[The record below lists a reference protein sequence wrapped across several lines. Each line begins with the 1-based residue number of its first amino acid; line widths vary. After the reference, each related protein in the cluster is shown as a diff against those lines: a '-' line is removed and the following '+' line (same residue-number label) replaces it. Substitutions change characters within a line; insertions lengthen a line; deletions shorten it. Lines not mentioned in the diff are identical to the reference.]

1 LLGLRHDTT
10 SQPVAARLGGTLPA
24 FTDLGR
30 IIPRRQRGTWRG
42 RGLTLVAFRVAGG
55 GLILW
60 AYVLLSGLPVPR
72 SPKVWGAFLVMGV
85 LNNVI
90 PFSLIAWGQL
100 RIDSGLAAI
109 LNAST
114 AVFAV
119 LVAAAVFAD
128 ERLTARKFTGVTL
141 GFLWVAT
148 ALGLSALQSFDLTS
162 LAQLAVLG
170 ASVSYAFAGAWARVQ
185 LAGFPPQV
193 AAAGMAGF
201 SGIIMSTLAVY
212 FDGIPSFDYAP
223 ATWAALIY
231 MALMATAV
239 AYLLYYRVLA
249 MAGSGN
255 LRLATLLIAP
265 VAILLGAFILGEKL
279 ESRAFV
285 SFALLAAGMVVLDGR
300 LARKLRPKR

>member
-1 LLGLRHDTT
+1 MTPQASLSPRAWAELFLLSLIWGA
-10 SQPVAARLGGTLPA
+10 SFPAVSVALGEVGV
-24 FTDLGR
+24 
-30 IIPRRQRGTWRG
+30 
-42 RGLTLVAFRVAGG
+42 LTLVAFRVAGG

-100 RIDSGLAAI
+100 RIDGGLAAI

-114 AVFAV
+114 AVFGV
-119 LVAAAVFAD
+119 LVAAALFAD
-128 ERLTARKFTGVTL
+128 ERLTARKFIGVTL
-141 GFLWVAT
+141 GFFGVAT

-185 LAGFPPQV
+185 LVGLPPQV

-201 SGIIMSTLAVY
+201 SGLIMSTLAIY
-212 FDGIPSFDYAP
+212 FDGVPTFDYAP
-223 ATWAALIY
+223 ATWAALAY

-249 MAGSGN
+249 IAGSGN
-255 LRLATLLIAP
+255 LLLATLLIAP
-265 VAILLGAFILGEKL
+265 VAILLGTFLLGEKL
-279 ESRAFV
+279 EPRAFIG
-285 SFALLAAGMVVLDGR
+285 FALLAAGMLVLDGR
-300 LARKLRPKR
+300 LLRVLRWSR

>member
-1 LLGLRHDTT
+1 MTPQASLSPRAWAELFLLSLIWGASFLAV
-10 SQPVAARLGGTLPA
+10 SVALGEV
-24 FTDLGR
+24 DV
-30 IIPRRQRGTWRG
+30 
-42 RGLTLVAFRVAGG
+42 LTLVAFRVAGG

-60 AYVLLSGLPVPR
+60 TYVLLRRLPVPKA
-72 SPKVWGAFLVMGV
+72 PKIWGAFLVMAV

-100 RIDSGLAAI
+100 RIDGGLAAI

-119 LVAAAVFAD
+119 LVAAVVFAD
-128 ERLTARKFTGVTL
+128 ERLTTKKFAGVTL
-141 GFLWVAT
+141 GFIGVAT
-148 ALGLSALQSFDLTS
+148 ALGLSALKDFDLTS

-170 ASVSYAFAGAWARVQ
+170 ASVSYAFAGAWARAQ
-185 LAGFPPQV
+185 FKGLPPQV

-201 SGIIMSTLAVY
+201 SGVIMSALAQY
-212 FDGIPSFDYAP
+212 FDGVPSFDYAP
-223 ATWAALIY
+223 ATWAALAY

-255 LRLATLLIAP
+255 LLLATLLIAP
-265 VAILLGAFILGEKL
+265 IAILLGAFILGENV
-279 ESRAFV
+279 EARAFAG
-285 SFALLAAGMVVLDGR
+285 FALLVAGMVVLDGR
-300 LARKLRPKR
+300 LLRWFSARR